1 MEIEKYKP
9 ILSHR
14 MNKFRPQSKTT
25 NEVNEMSMIQCDVDC
40 VYQKDGYCQL
50 DMPSAITNYTNDG
63 CVHCIKVTP
72 RSELEN
78 SNSSQPQTPV
88 SRL

>member
-1 MEIEKYKP
+1 
-9 ILSHR
+9 
-14 MNKFRPQSKTT
+14 MNKFCVWPKTK
-25 NEVNEMSMIQCDVDC
+25 NEVNEMSMIQCDIDC

-50 DMPSAITNYTNDG
+50 DMPSAITNYTGDG

-72 RSELEN
+72 RSAIEN
-78 SNSSQPQTPV
+78 SNPPSQPQMPV